1 VSEIPG
7 QRRPEKSKVNIDDF
21 KTQFKGKKTYFLK
34 KVVIL
39 RVKHSIN

>member
-21 KTQFKGKKTYFLK
+21 KRPFKGKKVKIFK
-34 KVVIL
+34 KVVFL

>member
-21 KTQFKGKKTYFLK
+21 KRPFKGKKVDFSK
-34 KVVIL
+34 KVVFSL
-39 RVKHSIN
+39 VKHSIN